1 MYLTPYRILFLLAA
15 LYNVAFGIW
24 AGLFPL
30 AFFSTFDL
38 EVPRYPSIWSCVGM
52 VVGLYGILYAY
63 VAWKPEQ
70 GNWIATVGLVGK
82 ILGPCGWLMSV
93 TAGELPPRT
102 FPLILANDLIWW
114 FPLLAYL
121 LRNASWRRAA
131 IAWTAVAIHLTACFA
146 LLACSGGTEAN
157 PDPVARFEWV
167 QGHAPRWTMLWLL
180 WTASSLSLPA
190 FCIAWCAALRER
202 GAKMN
207 WLAAGCAIVIA
218 GVPFDLSGEFL
229 MITRATLPSLNSD

>member
-1 MYLTPYRILFLLAA
+1 
-15 LYNVAFGIW
+15 V
-24 AGLFPL
+24 
-30 AFFSTFDL
+30 
-38 EVPRYPSIWSCVGM
+38 
-52 VVGLYGILYAY
+52 
-63 VAWKPEQ
+63 
-70 GNWIATVGLVGK
+70 
-82 ILGPCGWLMSV
+82 SV

-167 QGHAPRWTMLWLL
+167 HVGQCSGCCGRLPR
-180 WTASSLSLPA
+180 
-190 FCIAWCAALRER
+190 
-202 GAKMN
+202 
-207 WLAAGCAIVIA
+207 
-218 GVPFDLSGEFL
+218 
-229 MITRATLPSLNSD
+229 